1 MYQLKAMFT
10 DERNDDVFFL
20 IKFINFIL
28 TVNENT
34 YLSAVKYK
42 TKSI

>member
-10 DERNDDVFFL
+10 DERNCMCDDVVSM
-20 IKFINFIL
+20 KFINFIL

-34 YLSAVKYK
+34 CLSAIK
-42 TKSI
+42 

>member
-10 DERNDDVFFL
+10 DERNDDVFL

-34 YLSAVKYK
+34 CLFVVKAY
-42 TKSI
+42 TNL